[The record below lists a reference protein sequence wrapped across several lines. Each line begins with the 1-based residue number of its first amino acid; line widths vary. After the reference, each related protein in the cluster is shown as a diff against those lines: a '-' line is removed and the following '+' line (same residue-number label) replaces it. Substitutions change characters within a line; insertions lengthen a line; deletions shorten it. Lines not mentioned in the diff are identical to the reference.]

1 MTTLVGGIEAGGT
14 KFVCVV
20 GTGPEDIRAQ
30 VRIPTTTPEATLGEA
45 LAFFQ
50 QQSRHVGPLAALGI
64 ASFGPLDLHPSSPS
78 YGFITSTAKPG
89 WRNVDLAGPFR
100 RALGVPVSIDTD
112 VNGAALGE
120 GRWGAARGLGTFVYL
135 TVGTGIGGGGV
146 INHQMM
152 HGLIHPEMGHIW
164 LPRSPKEEPSF
175 QGVCPYHGGC
185 FEGLASGPALHRR
198 WGGQAEALPENHPA
212 WELEA
217 HYISLALANFIATLS
232 PQRIILGGGVMAQR
246 HLYPLV
252 RDEVRRLLNG
262 YIQSADILE
271 RMDAYIVPPA
281 LEGLSGA
288 AGALA
293 LAQTRV
299 LKDMPVLE
307 KTG

>member
-1 MTTLVGGIEAGGT
+1 MTTRVGGIEAGGT

-20 GTGPEDIRAQ
+20 GTGPEDIHAQ
-30 VRIPTTTPEATLGEA
+30 VRIPTTTPEATLGAA

-50 QQSRHVGPLAALGI
+50 EQSLQGGRLGALGI
-64 ASFGPLDLHPSSPS
+64 ASFGPLDLHPGSPT

-89 WRNVDLAGPFR
+89 WKNVDVVGPFR
-100 RALGVPVSIDTD
+100 RALDIPVGFDTD

-120 GRWGAARGLGTFVYL
+120 GRWGAARGLDTYVYL

-146 INHQMM
+146 INHQRM

-164 LPRSPKEEPSF
+164 LPRSPDEVPSF
-175 QGVCPYHGGC
+175 QGVCPYHGAC

-198 WGGQAEALPENHPA
+198 WGGQAETLPAHHPA
-212 WELEA
+212 WALEA
-217 HYISLALANFIATLS
+217 HYISLAISNFIATLS
-232 PQRIILGGGVMAQR
+232 PQRVILGGGVMEQK

-262 YIQSADILE
+262 YIQSPSILE
-271 RMDAYIVPPA
+271 RMDAYVVPPA
-281 LEGLSGA
+281 LGGLSGA

-293 LAQTRV
+293 LAQRA
-299 LKDMPVLE
+299 LE
-307 KTG
+307 GGG